1 MAMMRNGVM
10 MIGETGRGGR
20 GGEMAGVGRGGG
32 KGGGGTGKVGTHP
45 KKNKGLVL
53 KSRRPGWPEFRVR
66 KGQPQRALKPTLCKG
81 CQPWG

>member
-1 MAMMRNGVM
+1 MAQETGVQGGGRGGEMAMMRNGVM

-45 KKNKGLVL
+45 KKTKDWCS
-53 KSRRPGWPEFRVR
+53 KAE
-66 KGQPQRALKPTLCKG
+66 GQAGQSSG
-81 CQPWG
+81 